1 MKKMNT
7 ALLATFVL
15 TLGMTAGA
23 WAAPATTA
31 NVSVDS
37 PYYGYIEKLSAMGY
51 LDTMPNG
58 AKPYSRMQM
67 AQWVVQAQD
76 KAQTKPMPKYLSDEV
91 EALAQYVAP
100 EVATLRGEK
109 AYDPVKLRSVSLTA
123 AAQLSDTPRHSYSH
137 IDRSHTTNAGW
148 QTFGA
153 NRNGYKYGRDGNG
166 ILEAE
171 ISGNIGH
178 ETAIALRPRFSYDK
192 DNDFSASLEEGYIKT
207 RAGIWAFE
215 AGKQAMTWGQGETGN
230 LALGDNM
237 RPLTTLQAHFIE
249 PQKVGGFFRFLGQAD
264 VHLFYG
270 FLEGDR
276 RDRAA
281 ALGYKD
287 YDDAGLIGIR
297 ADFSPTSYFT
307 FGVSRLSM
315 LGGDGNGLD
324 SSDWGHWLYGRN
336 DDADQD
342 RWDDIA
348 GGDFRLSLP
357 GVTFYGELY
366 GEDQSHYMPSKVAY
380 RAGMYLP
387 KLTHDGSWDM
397 TLEMADTSDA
407 WYGHQRFNNG
417 WTYHDAI
424 MGDAMGRDARKY
436 YGAVRHYLP
445 NETSIGLYAQRTE
458 MERGMSIHPTV
469 NEFGLTGQTKLG
481 QDVYLN
487 GIIGYAN
494 VENADFTVHTDHDKF
509 ATATIQWRY

>member
-1 MKKMNT
+1 MYALKTAVKMIVTNA
-7 ALLATFVL
+7 ALLA
-15 TLGMTAGA
+15 LGAGSAFAATAA
-23 WAAPATTA
+23 TA

-37 PYYGYIEKLSAMGY
+37 PYYSYIEKLSAMGY

-76 KAQTKPMPKYLSDEV
+76 KAASKPMPKYLADEV
-91 EALAQYVAP
+91 DALASYVAP
-100 EVATLRGEK
+100 EVATLRGNKTE
-109 AYDPVKLRSVSLTA
+109 DTLKLRSVSLTA
-123 AAQLSDTPRHSYSH
+123 AAQVSDASRYSYGPSV
-137 IDRSHTTNAGW
+137 NAGW
-148 QTFGA
+148 QSFGA
-153 NRNGYKYGRDGNG
+153 NRNGYRYGRDGNG

-178 ETAIALRPRFSYDK
+178 ETAIALRPHFSYDK

-215 AGKQAMTWGQGETGN
+215 AGKEALTWGQGETGS
-230 LALGDNM
+230 LALGHNM
-237 RPLTTLQAHFIE
+237 RPLTSVQAHFIE

-276 RDRAA
+276 ADQARVHGRT
-281 ALGYKD
+281 D
-287 YDDAGLIGIR
+287 YDDAGLLGIR

-307 FGVSRLSM
+307 FGLARLSM
-315 LGGDGNGLD
+315 LGGDHNGLN

-336 DDADQD
+336 DDAATD

-366 GEDQSHYMPSKVAY
+366 GEDQSHYMPSKVAW
-380 RAGMYLP
+380 RAGLYLP

-407 WYGHQRFNNG
+407 WYSHQRFQNG

-424 MGDAMGRDARKY
+424 IGDSMGRDARKY

-445 NETSIGLYAQRTE
+445 KEANIGLYAMRTE
-458 MERGMSIHPTV
+458 MERSTPDHPTV
-469 NEFGLTGQTKLG
+469 NEIGLTGQTKIG
-481 QDVYLN
+481 QNVYLS

-494 VENADFTVHTDHDKF
+494 VENANFTNKTNHDKF
-509 ATATIQWRY
+509 ATATVQWRY

>member
-207 RAGIWAFE
+207 RAGIWALE

-276 RDRAA
+276 SDRARA
-281 ALGYKD
+281 RGLNDYND

-307 FGVSRLSM
+307 FGLSRLSM
-315 LGGDGNGLD
+315 LGGKGNGLD
-324 SSDWGHWLYGRN
+324 GSDWGHWLYGRN

-380 RAGMYLP
+380 RG
-387 KLTHDGSWDM
+387 
-397 TLEMADTSDA
+397 
-407 WYGHQRFNNG
+407 
-417 WTYHDAI
+417 
-424 MGDAMGRDARKY
+424 
-436 YGAVRHYLP
+436 
-445 NETSIGLYAQRTE
+445 
-458 MERGMSIHPTV
+458 
-469 NEFGLTGQTKLG
+469 
-481 QDVYLN
+481 
-487 GIIGYAN
+487 
-494 VENADFTVHTDHDKF
+494 
-509 ATATIQWRY
+509 

>member
-1 MKKMNT
+1 
-7 ALLATFVL
+7 
-15 TLGMTAGA
+15 
-23 WAAPATTA
+23 
-31 NVSVDS
+31 
-37 PYYGYIEKLSAMGY
+37 MG
-51 LDTMPNG
+51 L
-58 AKPYSRMQM
+58 K
-67 AQWVVQAQD
+67 
-76 KAQTKPMPKYLSDEV
+76 
-91 EALAQYVAP
+91 
-100 EVATLRGEK
+100 
-109 AYDPVKLRSVSLTA
+109 
-123 AAQLSDTPRHSYSH
+123 H
-137 IDRSHTTNAGW
+137 
-148 QTFGA
+148 
-153 NRNGYKYGRDGNG
+153 
-166 ILEAE
+166 
-171 ISGNIGH
+171 
-178 ETAIALRPRFSYDK
+178 
-192 DNDFSASLEEGYIKT
+192 
-207 RAGIWAFE
+207 
-215 AGKQAMTWGQGETGN
+215 
-230 LALGDNM
+230 
-237 RPLTTLQAHFIE
+237 
-249 PQKVGGFFRFLGQAD
+249 
-264 VHLFYG
+264 
-270 FLEGDR
+270 
-276 RDRAA
+276 
-281 ALGYKD
+281 KD

-307 FGVSRLSM
+307 FGLSRLSM

-336 DDADQD
+336 DDADKD

-380 RAGMYLP
+380 RAGIYLP

-436 YGAVRHYLP
+436 YGAIRHYLP
-445 NETSIGLYAQRTE
+445 HETSIGLYAQRTE
-458 MERGMSIHPTV
+458 MERGMRVHPTV

-494 VENADFTVHTDHDKF
+494 VENADFTIHTDHDKF

>member
-1 MKKMNT
+1 MKKTLMSAVLLSLGVT
-7 ALLATFVL
+7 ASVL
-15 TLGMTAGA
+15 
-23 WAAPATTA
+23 AAPATTA

-76 KAQTKPMPKYLSDEV
+76 KAQTKPMPKYLADQV
-91 EALAQYVAP
+91 DALAQYVAP

-109 AYDPVKLRSVSLTA
+109 TYDSLKLRSVSLTA
-123 AAQLSDTPRHSYSH
+123 AAQLSDTPRHSY
-137 IDRSHTTNAGW
+137 
-148 QTFGA
+148 
-153 NRNGYKYGRDGNG
+153 KYGRYGNG

-215 AGKQAMTWGQGETGN
+215 AGKEAMTWGQGETGN
-230 LALGDNM
+230 LALGNNM
-237 RPLTTLQAHFIE
+237 RPLTTIQAHFIE
-249 PQKVGGFFRFLGQAD
+249 PQRVGGFFRFLGQAD

-276 RDRAA
+276 HDRAA
-281 ALGYKD
+281 ARGMTD

-307 FGVSRLSM
+307 FGLSRLSM

-336 DDADQD
+336 DDADTD

-348 GGDFRLSLP
+348 GGD
-357 GVTFYGELY
+357 FYGELY

-380 RAGMYLP
+380 RAGIYLP

-397 TLEMADTSDA
+397 TLEMADT
-407 WYGHQRFNNG
+407 QR
-417 WTYHDAI
+417 
-424 MGDAMGRDARKY
+424 RL
-436 YGAVRHYLP
+436 VRPPAL
-445 NETSIGLYAQRTE
+445 Q
-458 MERGMSIHPTV
+458 
-469 NEFGLTGQTKLG
+469 
-481 QDVYLN
+481 
-487 GIIGYAN
+487 
-494 VENADFTVHTDHDKF
+494 
-509 ATATIQWRY
+509 

>member
-1 MKKMNT
+1 MNT

-15 TLGMTAGA
+15 TLGMTTGA

-109 AYDPVKLRSVSLTA
+109 AYDPVKLRSISLTA
-123 AAQLSDTPRHSYSH
+123 AAQLSDTPRHSYS
-137 IDRSHTTNAGW
+137 RVVNAGW

-153 NRNGYKYGRDGNG
+153 DRNGYKYGRDGNG

-237 RPLTTLQAHFIE
+237 L
-249 PQKVGGFFRFLGQAD
+249 V
-264 VHLFYG
+264 
-270 FLEGDR
+270 
-276 RDRAA
+276 
-281 ALGYKD
+281 
-287 YDDAGLIGIR
+287 
-297 ADFSPTSYFT
+297 
-307 FGVSRLSM
+307 
-315 LGGDGNGLD
+315 
-324 SSDWGHWLYGRN
+324 
-336 DDADQD
+336 
-342 RWDDIA
+342 
-348 GGDFRLSLP
+348 
-357 GVTFYGELY
+357 
-366 GEDQSHYMPSKVAY
+366 
-380 RAGMYLP
+380 
-387 KLTHDGSWDM
+387 
-397 TLEMADTSDA
+397 
-407 WYGHQRFNNG
+407 
-417 WTYHDAI
+417 
-424 MGDAMGRDARKY
+424 
-436 YGAVRHYLP
+436 
-445 NETSIGLYAQRTE
+445 
-458 MERGMSIHPTV
+458 
-469 NEFGLTGQTKLG
+469 
-481 QDVYLN
+481 
-487 GIIGYAN
+487 
-494 VENADFTVHTDHDKF
+494 
-509 ATATIQWRY
+509 